1 MTKYI
6 QEQIAELKGRRNGIT
21 KNSDKWANLPVKIEE
36 IDARIKELEEI
47 DAKIADGLNTVQQL
61 RDKAR
66 SLVGGNWKEIAKI
79 DSFAMGIHSE
89 SQEKLNEYGLGAQ
102 SDKYNTAARTLPIPA
117 KVVIDSIIDDYDG
130 VGFIVQLS
138 RIDNVEHFEVERGRV
153 EDPKTSILA
162 PPYPF
167 LRTVKKLKFTDDDI
181 VKGQRYFY
189 RVRAVNR
196 NGAGEWS
203 EPLSRVQ

>member
-21 KNSDKWANLPVKIEE
+21 KNSDKWANLPVKPEE
-36 IDARIKELEEI
+36 IDAMIKELEELDKKI
-47 DAKIADGLNTVQQL
+47 DDGLNIVQQL
-61 RDKAR
+61 REQAR
-66 SLVGGNWKEIAKI
+66 KVVDTNWKQITQI
-79 DSFAMGIHSE
+79 DSFAVGIHNDSP
-89 SQEKLNEYGLGAQ
+89 EKLNEYGLGFHSA
-102 SDKYNTAARTLPIPA
+102 KNNAAKSLPIPA
-117 KVVIDSIIDDYDG
+117 KVVIDSLVDDYDG
-130 VGFIVQLS
+130 VGFIVQLA
-138 RIDNVEHFEVERGRV
+138 RMDGVEHFEVQRGRS
-153 EDPKTSILA
+153 EDPKALVLA

-181 VKGQRYFY
+181 EKGQRYFY